1 MALKL
6 IGHVVAI
13 LPEEAGSS
21 AKGDWVRRTFV
32 IEYGDEYPRKCAIT
46 ATDEQRVAQVASLQV
61 GQLVWCT
68 VSISSREYEGRWF
81 TDVRLVRFE
90 GVQGGAI

>member
-13 LPEEAGSS
+13 LPEEAGNSVR
-21 AKGDWVRRTFV
+21 GEWVRRTFV

-46 ATDEQRVAQVASLQV
+46 AVGDQRVAQVGSLQI
-61 GQLVWCT
+61 GQLIWCT
-68 VSISSREYEGRWF
+68 VSVSSREYEGRWF
-81 TDVRLVRFE
+81 TEIRLVRFE